1 MDSPLSGMT
10 ATCATEAP
18 AENVTLR
25 CEQAIF
31 TSVRTPMGE
40 GYRVIAASAGL
51 SAQEKIEITRQ
62 SPSHGGLCGGDGQA
76 TAVAFY
82 QLPGGRLCAA
92 LSCTAG
98 KEQSGRGG
106 LRVYTRAVAFA
117 GESFSAFAYNPFNV
131 LRTIAV
137 HGLNTPEL
145 KPGKTLPAVEL
156 PANSA
161 KRADQT
167 ITTISRVGVDWLS
180 YVLQSVMT
188 DQRLILAGEGDPSCL
203 VEAAILGI
211 PGPLRRNVSFTCGLK
226 FSIGRAPTLTGITGD
241 IKATERMICG
251 HPLVLVH
258 PQADTPPPPF
268 ERSPWQRMVA
278 DYWTEAAH
286 APLQD
291 FVLQD
296 FPDCSLPALERIA
309 ALRNDTNHA
318 SVSGAAE
325 LLATLER
332 RVEQADADEFE
343 QLLLSD
349 LFRTIRMRLEQ
360 IWSRATES
368 ELTADWPALVALV
381 RKSPTAFQ
389 HTIPLVGLVL
399 RRLASTTPPTALER
413 ALEISGKPAARAIR
427 ADLRAVLNA
436 VEAWLPQ
443 ADIAERQRL
452 DQALA
457 KWPKAF
463 PGVA

>member
-1 MDSPLSGMT
+1 MDSQLSGMT
-10 ATCATEAP
+10 STCSVEAP
-18 AENVTLR
+18 AENVTVL
-25 CEQAIF
+25 CDQAIF

-40 GYRVIAASAGL
+40 GYRVIAASPGL
-51 SAQEKIEITRQ
+51 SAQEKTEITKQ
-62 SPSHGGLCGGDGQA
+62 SPSHGGLCASDDQA

-92 LSCTAG
+92 LSCAAG

-106 LRVYTRAVAFA
+106 LRVYTRAVVFD

-145 KPGKTLPAVEL
+145 KPEKTLPTVEL
-156 PANSA
+156 PGNSA
-161 KRADQT
+161 RRADQT

-180 YVLQSVMT
+180 YILQSVLT
-188 DQRLILAGEGDPSCL
+188 NQRLILAGEGDPSCL
-203 VEAAILGI
+203 VETVILGI
-211 PGPLRRNVSFTCGLK
+211 PGPLRKNVSFACGLK
-226 FSIGRAPTLTGITGD
+226 FSIGRAPTLTGIIGD
-241 IKATERMICG
+241 TKAAERMICG
-251 HPLVLVH
+251 HPLVLVR
-258 PQADTPPPPF
+258 PQADAPPPPF
-268 ERSPWQRMVA
+268 ERGQWQRMVA
-278 DYWTEAAH
+278 DYWTEAAY

-291 FVLQD
+291 FVLRE
-296 FPDCSLPALERIA
+296 FPDCSLPVLERVA

-318 SVSGAAE
+318 SVSDAAE

-360 IWSRATES
+360 IWSQATEP
-368 ELTADWPALVALV
+368 ELAADWPALVALL
-381 RKSPTAFQ
+381 RKSPTAFR

-399 RRLASTTPPTALER
+399 RRLASTTPPAALQR
-413 ALEISGKPAARAIR
+413 ALELSGKPAARTIR
-427 ADLRAVLNA
+427 ADLRAVLDA

-443 ADIAERQRL
+443 ADAAERRRI
-452 DQALA
+452 DKALA
-457 KWPKAF
+457 KWPEAF
-463 PGVA
+463 PGIA